1 MDVNPGV
8 LIAAYNVLKFKAHLF
23 EIGNNVC
30 NQTEGPHT
38 KLCQAGK
45 TYDKSIV
52 RTTIASDGCTYGAL
66 AICPFVILFF
76 AGSFRC
82 PNNGCPDMLQK

>member
-30 NQTEGPHT
+30 NHIEGPHT

-45 TYDKSIV
+45 T
-52 RTTIASDGCTYGAL
+52 
-66 AICPFVILFF
+66 
-76 AGSFRC
+76 
-82 PNNGCPDMLQK
+82 